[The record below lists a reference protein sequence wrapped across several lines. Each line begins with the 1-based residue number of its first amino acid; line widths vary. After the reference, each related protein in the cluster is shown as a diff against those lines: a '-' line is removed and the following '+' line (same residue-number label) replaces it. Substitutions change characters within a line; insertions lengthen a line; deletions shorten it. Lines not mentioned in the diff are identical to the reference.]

1 MHGNQSKSDIS
12 LIRVGGLVLLIA
24 FLMFGCGGGG
34 GDGGSAEDVP
44 IARIVSPVDNMT
56 VVAGQTVHFEAFSVQ
71 QDDCEYTWDLG
82 GAAPNVIGDDP
93 GDVVLNTAGTFDV
106 VLTVSREGASVED
119 FVTITVEASGVNP
132 NPVALITSPTDDITI
147 NQGQSVNFLGSV
159 SGGVGPYSY
168 FWTFDGAAVGSL
180 AQNPGSIV
188 FNNMGEY
195 EVTFTVVDGNGHTSY
210 DTMFV
215 EVLSSDQDISPTA
228 VIVTPASNATIFA
241 GGSVNFQGFASGG
254 NVPLT
259 YLWQFGGSAGSST
272 ALNPGPR
279 QFTNPGT
286 YNVAFTATDVDGDTS
301 TDSVTVTVVSPTL
314 SLLNPAQGFSSP
326 YGQNIT
332 FSWSSVSGAASY
344 RIFISANTDMGSP
357 LVNQAVVGTSF
368 STGSLNTGL
377 YYWDVVAYDSLGNPS
392 AASST
397 RSFLVSSAKDWLAVA
412 SGDNHNI
419 AIDSDGMLWAWGQ
432 NNHGQVGDGTTG
444 AKSTPVR
451 IGTLSDRWI
460 EVGAGSNFSFA
471 IRNDG
476 SLWAWGANNLG
487 QLGDGTT
494 LDRLAP
500 VRVSPVGETWLYVDG
515 GQNHSVGING
525 NNNVYIWGDNSYGQ
539 FGDGKSVAQSLTP
552 RYFGNNQ
559 WLKIVAGGDSTAA
572 IYRDGTL
579 WSFGKNDMGQLGD
592 GTKTE
597 RDEPVMIGLSTD
609 EWTDVDLGLTF
620 IVAIK
625 EGELYG
631 AGSNTFGQIGGSP
644 YTERLSLTRIGT
656 ASDWSRVKAGVF
668 TTLGIKTNR
677 ALWGLGYNQYG
688 GLGIGTVSSQAPLTQ
703 LSSAMTWL
711 QVASGY
717 QHTVRIDLNGDLHAA
732 GRNFYGQIGDG
743 GSTSSDRLTPVQI
756 FVP

>member
-1 MHGNQSKSDIS
+1 M
-12 LIRVGGLVLLIA
+12 LC
-24 FLMFGCGGGG
+24 GCGGGSSG
-34 GDGGSAEDVP
+34 GSSAEDVP
-44 IARIVSPVDNMT
+44 IARIISPVNNMT
-56 VVAGQTVHFEAFSVQ
+56 VAAGQTVHFEAFSEQ
-71 QDDCEYTWDLG
+71 QDDCMYTWDLG
-82 GAAPNVIGDDP
+82 GAAPNVIEDDP
-93 GDVVLNTAGTFDV
+93 GDIVMNTVGTFDV
-106 VLTVSREGASVED
+106 VLRVSRGGSSAED
-119 FVTITVEASGVNP
+119 LVTITVEASGVNP
-132 NPVALITSPTDDITI
+132 NPVALITSPADDITI
-147 NQGQSVNFLGSV
+147 NQSQSVNFLGSV

-168 FWTFDGAAVGSL
+168 SWTFDGAAAGSFV
-180 AQNPGSIV
+180 QNPGSIV
-188 FNNMGEY
+188 FNDTGDY
-195 EVTFTVVDGNGHTSY
+195 EVTFMVVDGNGHTSY

-215 EVLSSDQDISPTA
+215 EVLSSGQDISPTA
-228 VIVTPASNATIFA
+228 AIVTPASNIAIFA
-241 GGSVNFQGFASGG
+241 GGSVNFQGSAAGG

-272 ALNPGPR
+272 ALNPSLR

-286 YNVAFTATDVDGDTS
+286 YNVIFTATDVDGDTS
-301 TDSVTVTVVSPTL
+301 TDSVIVTVMSPTL
-314 SLLNPAQGFSSP
+314 SLMNPAQGFSSP

-332 FSWSSVSGAASY
+332 FSWSSVPGAASY
-344 RIFISANTDMGSP
+344 RIFISANANMSSP

-368 STGSLNTGL
+368 STGSLHTGT
-377 YYWDVVAYDSLGNPS
+377 YYWNVVAYDSLGNPS

-397 RSFLVSSAKDWLAVA
+397 RCFSVSSAKDWLAVA

-419 AIDSDGMLWAWGQ
+419 AIDSDGILWAWGQ
-432 NNHGQVGDGTTG
+432 NNHGQVGDGTTS
-444 AKSTPVR
+444 AKNTPVR
-451 IGTLSDRWI
+451 IGNLSDRWI

-476 SLWAWGANNLG
+476 SLWAWGANSMG

-494 LDRLAP
+494 QDRLAP
-500 VRVSPVGETWLYVDG
+500 VGVSPIGETWLYVDG
-515 GQNHSVGING
+515 GQNHSVGIKG
-525 NNNVYIWGDNSYGQ
+525 NSYVYVWGDNSYGQ
-539 FGDGKSVAQSLTP
+539 FGEGKSVAQSLTP
-552 RYFGNNQ
+552 LYFGNNQ

-572 IYRDGTL
+572 IYGDGTL

-592 GTKTE
+592 CTKME
-597 RDEPVMIGLSTD
+597 RDEPVMIGLLTD
-609 EWTDVDLGLTF
+609 EWTDVDPGLTF

-656 ASDWSRVKAGVF
+656 ASDWLRVKAGVF

-688 GLGIGTVSSQAPLTQ
+688 GLGNGTVSSQAPLTQ
-703 LSSAMTWL
+703 LSSSTTWL

-717 QHTVRIDLNGDLHAA
+717 QHTVRTDLDGDLYAA

-756 FVP
+756 PVP